1 MFTGVPSGLY
11 FLLSV
16 LFRAFL
22 AGVLSGFLHSTFFFH
37 FFYPIHFL
45 MFPRVFR
52 YVFSLFY
59 YFPVTGVCRLFFLV
73 VSISYDDMFPWC
85 SPIQ

>member
-1 MFTGVPSGLY
+1 MFTELPSGLY

-52 YVFSLFY
+52 YVFILLF
-59 YFPVTGVCRLFFLV
+59 PCDRRLPFVLPGGLHFL
-73 VSISYDDMFPWC
+73 
-85 SPIQ
+85 